1 MCFQRMMVERH
12 RSLSGRKKKRWR
24 MVEPVSQ
31 RGKMIR
37 HGKILTRHRKKF
49 DHRTMSANHRT
60 MSANHRK
67 KFGQRTML
75 AHHRNWRGV
84 VLCRSWSQ
92 AMEHCVCWRKQ
103 ELAGGSWPEERR
115 HCRWSKKKTESCRSW
130 EKAIVENH
138 KSQKILL
145 VPHMSWKEKGHRKSQ
160 KKWMVPHMILLVP
173 YMSSKEMQAHHMK

>member
-1 MCFQRMMVERH
+1 MERHMCFQRMMVERH

-49 DHRTMSANHRT
+49 DHRTMLAHHRT

-92 AMEHCVCWRKQ
+92 AMELCV
-103 ELAGGSWPEERR
+103 
-115 HCRWSKKKTESCRSW
+115 WSKKKTESCRSW

-173 YMSSKEMQAHHMK
+173 YMSSKEMQAHHMR

>member
-1 MCFQRMMVERH
+1 MKKERHMCFQRMMVERH

-49 DHRTMSANHRT
+49 DHRTM
-60 MSANHRK
+60 
-67 KFGQRTML
+67 L
-75 AHHRNWRGV
+75 AHHRNWRRV
-84 VLCRSWSQ
+84 VLCRRLSQ

-103 ELAGGSWPEERR
+103 ELAGGNWPEERR

-173 YMSSKEMQAHHMK
+173 YMSSKEMQAHHMR